1 MVSSKPC
8 DIAVVGAGLSGIVC
22 AQQLQRAGYSVV
34 VVEKSRGVGG
44 RLATRRL
51 SGVSADH
58 GTRYLEA
65 QGPYTE
71 ELIPILR
78 DRDLVKSWTEAVRH
92 VSATGEI
99 KPPGS
104 EPYYVAPDG
113 MNSVAKFL
121 AEGLTVWRGQRVT
134 ALTPTHSNTRWTLT
148 LEPMPGHA
156 ILPLRVRGVV
166 LAVPAPQAASLL
178 EPLLADGLPTEMLE
192 SVQSV
197 QFDPC
202 ITAIAVYPSGTE
214 TPDDPAWNA
223 LHFDDHPSLGWL
235 SLESRKRN
243 TDGRR
248 VVLLQSNG
256 SFAQKYLEATS
267 LEPIGRA
274 LLQEASAFLPGLEKP
289 EALQVHRWRYARVRQ
304 GLENCPSAAVPL
316 PIVCAGDWCGGDNLE
331 AALET
336 GEAAAWAINAR
347 LKQRSLAPV
356 DFASYA
362 NTK

>member
-8 DIAVVGAGLSGIVC
+8 DIAVVGAGLAGLVC

-51 SGVSADH
+51 SGISADH
-58 GTRYLEA
+58 GASYLEA
-65 QGPYTE
+65 QGIYTE

-78 DRDLVKSWTEAVRH
+78 DRNLLKPWTGTIQTVSPSGELKPSDEKPRYIVPAGINAV
-92 VSATGEI
+92 T
-99 KPPGS
+99 
-104 EPYYVAPDG
+104 
-113 MNSVAKFL
+113 KFL
-121 AEGLTVWRGQRVT
+121 SEGLTVWRGQRVT
-134 ALTPTHSNTRWTLT
+134 SLAPTHSNTRWTLT
-148 LEPMPGHA
+148 LEPLPGHA

-166 LAVPAPQAASLL
+166 LAVPAPQAAQLL
-178 EPLLADGLPTEMLE
+178 EPLVEEGLPMDVLE

-214 TPDDPAWNA
+214 TPDSPPWNA
-223 LHFDDHPSLGWL
+223 LKFEDHPSLGWL
-235 SLESRKRN
+235 SLESRKRD
-243 TDGRR
+243 TEGRR
-248 VVLLQSNG
+248 VVLLQSSG
-256 SFAQKYLEATS
+256 SFAQTYLDATS
-267 LEPIGRA
+267 LEPIGRS
-274 LLQEASAFLPGLEKP
+274 LLNEAAAFLPGLEKP
-289 EALQVHRWRYARVRQ
+289 ETLQVHRWRYARVSQ
-304 GLENCPSAAVPL
+304 GLENCPSTAAPL
-316 PIVCAGDWCGGDNLE
+316 PLVCAGDWCGGDRLE

-347 LKQRSLAPV
+347 LKQRSLSPV

-362 NTK
+362 KS